1 MSNIIYNY
9 ISYFNCTL
17 SYIALNKHVFLVHIP
32 YDEKVIDLIL
42 EKL

>member
-17 SYIALNKHVFLVHIP
+17 YIALNKHVFLVHIP